1 MRREDKENFIGLNSV
16 LKRKLATMKQ
26 AEQNRFCLNTK
37 KSPLSSDFSMAKEDA
52 SAANKTELESSYS
65 PKDLKKKRS
74 VVFSCHNDNVD
85 ISNKR
90 VFPSKSCPESQSGEK
105 SSAFQDNESAVC
117 MKKSEHDFKDS
128 SMSDSSAL
136 ADERNSQ
143 ILCSQSS
150 DSISARDRLLCV
162 FRSTKGALPDET
174 EVNWSVSKLKQA
186 YGDGGDA
193 ERSAAASKPSSRM
206 IPLHDS
212 PYFV

>member
-37 KSPLSSDFSMAKEDA
+37 KIPLSSDFSMAKEDA